1 MTERIRRYNRTIFS
15 VCGFAGLMYGID
27 IGLIASAL
35 PYIKATCAF
44 STSELSSVV
53 AAVLLGTIFGKGLG
67 AQLAER
73 GGRLFALRATAV
85 VFALAVPVICL
96 SGGLFWPMFAG
107 RILQGV
113 GCGMMGLVT
122 PLYMTETAPA
132 KDRGKGAGLIQLFL
146 CAGLVLAALVGVCV
160 TAYFGPA
167 DSETVSAAAKTSAWK
182 TVFWLS
188 GLPTV
193 ILFLGTFRLGE
204 SARWFF
210 KRGNDEAAYEALLR
224 NNTPDE
230 ARATLAE
237 LKQVSA
243 SQVSASGNPE
253 TVWQR
258 KYIVPVLLAGVVAI
272 CTQFCGV
279 NMILN
284 FSVVLMQKA
293 GLAQTMANLS
303 DTVIKGVNLG
313 MTVVA
318 MALVDR
324 RGRKF
329 LLSLGSGGMTVGL
342 MLVGLVFLGLEL
354 GWLAPSSMTGWLATA
369 GLVFFI
375 AAFAIGPGICVWLAE
390 SELLPLRVRANAMMT
405 IGFVQMGASWL
416 LAQLFL
422 PWSARFGESSV
433 FFTLG
438 GVCIL
443 FFLTVILFLPETK
456 GKTLEE
462 IERYFSKGKSN
473 NEGEKA

>member
-1 MTERIRRYNRTIFS
+1 MESTSSSFARYNRLLFS

-27 IGLIASAL
+27 IGMIASAL
-35 PYIKATCAF
+35 PYIKATCSF
-44 STSELSSVV
+44 TTTELSCVV
-53 AAVLLGTIFGKGLG
+53 AAVLLGTIFGKFTG

-96 SGGLFWPMFAG
+96 SGGAFLPMFTG
-107 RILQGV
+107 RIMQGV

-132 KDRGKGAGLIQLFL
+132 NERGKGAGLIQLFL
-146 CAGLVLAALVGVCV
+146 CAGLVLASLVGVAV

-167 DSETVSAAAKTSAWK
+167 DSESVSLASKAVAWK
-182 TVFWLS
+182 AIFWLS
-188 GLPTV
+188 GLPTLV
-193 ILFLGTFRLGE
+193 LFFGTFRLSE
-204 SARWFF
+204 SARWLF
-210 KRGNDEAAYEALLR
+210 KRGRKEPACAALLR
-224 NNTPDE
+224 NNTPED

-237 LKQVSA
+237 LERLSA
-243 SQVSASGNPE
+243 SQVCESGNLE

-258 KYIVPVLLAGVVAI
+258 KYVVPVILAGIIAI

-293 GLAQTMANLS
+293 GLSQAAANIS
-303 DTVIKGVNLG
+303 DTIIKGVNLG
-313 MTVVA
+313 MTLVA

-342 MLVGLVFLGLEL
+342 ALVGVVFLLLES
-354 GWLAPSSMTGWLATA
+354 GALAPGTGAGWLATA

-375 AAFAIGPGICVWLAE
+375 AAFAIGPGICIWLAE
-390 SELLPLRVRANAMMT
+390 SELLPLRIRANAMMS
-405 IGFVQMGASWL
+405 IGFVQMGSSWL

-422 PWSARFGESSV
+422 PWSEKFGESSV
-433 FFTLG
+433 FFALSA
-438 GVCIL
+438 VCVV
-443 FFLTVILFLPETK
+443 FLVAVAFFLPETK

-462 IERYFSKGKSN
+462 IERHFAGSKDDASR
-473 NEGEKA
+473 